1 MSGQA
6 SSSEL
11 MISQLL
17 LASASPR
24 RRELLEQLALSLPVK
39 IMPTDTDES
48 TPPHWLPAEIVEQLS
63 LRKARAALHAAG
75 DQAVNALIIGADTIV
90 VKDGMVLGKP
100 EDAEDARRTL
110 TLLQGGM
117 HEVYSGITLLHS
129 GSNEPLVRHR
139 MTRVHMKPLDA
150 RRIERYIASGEPMD
164 KAGSYGI
171 QGLGATL
178 IEGIDGCYFN
188 VVGMSLT
195 LLSDM
200 LSVYGVESV

>member
-1 MSGQA
+1 MPGQA
-6 SSSEL
+6 RSSEL
-11 MISQLL
+11 KINQLV

-48 TPPHWLPAEIVEQLS
+48 TPTHWQPAEIVEQLS

-75 DQAVNALIIGADTIV
+75 DQAADSLIIGADTIV
-90 VKDGMVLGKP
+90 VMDGMVLGKP
-100 EDAEDARRTL
+100 QDVEDARRTL
-110 TLLQGGM
+110 TRLQGGL
-117 HEVYSGITLLHS
+117 HEVYSGITLLHASS
-129 GSNEPLVRHR
+129 GEPLVRHR
-139 MTRVHMKPLDA
+139 MTKVHMKPLDA
-150 RRIERYIASGEPMD
+150 RRIERYVASGEPMD

-200 LSVYGVESV
+200 LSEYGVESV